1 MQLITIEVLA
11 FQVFVQKFWMV
22 SIELRNATNFTL
34 GFKPVT
40 VLAIEYVDI
49 WRKTHKE
56 EHMKEE
62 TGLIRLYSYFNLR
75 CRIKASRVRDK
86 TERRYG

>member
-1 MQLITIEVLA
+1 MKVTSATKVSFLMQITCPLFVCLVSYLAHLMQLITIEVLA

-40 VLAIEYVDI
+40 VVAIEYVDI
-49 WRKTHKE
+49 
-56 EHMKEE
+56 
-62 TGLIRLYSYFNLR
+62 
-75 CRIKASRVRDK
+75 
-86 TERRYG
+86 

>member
-1 MQLITIEVLA
+1 MQLITIEVLV

-40 VLAIEYVDI
+40 VVAIEYVDI
-49 WRKTHKE
+49 
-56 EHMKEE
+56 
-62 TGLIRLYSYFNLR
+62 
-75 CRIKASRVRDK
+75 
-86 TERRYG
+86 

>member
-1 MQLITIEVLA
+1 MQLITIEVLT

-40 VLAIEYVDI
+40 VVAVEHVDI
-49 WRKTHKE
+49 LRKMHKE

-62 TGLIRLYSYFNLR
+62 TGLIRLYILSVILLLWQP
-75 CRIKASRVRDK
+75 
-86 TERRYG
+86 